1 MFSLKVSADGGDSGG
16 GGGGGG
22 GAGGGIVRSVTANIG
37 WYDDVVSE
45 KWYHFCELPEGNC
58 WPSQS
63 CRKNTIFPI
72 LSKIDISQPNNRRH
86 HQFSAKIYIH
96 WIDRHFIPGAILPPK

>member
-45 KWYHFCELPEGNC
+45 KWYHFCELPEGNLLGLVEVAG
-58 WPSQS
+58 
-63 CRKNTIFPI
+63 KNTIFPI
-72 LSKIDISQPNNRRH
+72 LSKIDISRV
-86 HQFSAKIYIH
+86 STK
-96 WIDRHFIPGAILPPK
+96 